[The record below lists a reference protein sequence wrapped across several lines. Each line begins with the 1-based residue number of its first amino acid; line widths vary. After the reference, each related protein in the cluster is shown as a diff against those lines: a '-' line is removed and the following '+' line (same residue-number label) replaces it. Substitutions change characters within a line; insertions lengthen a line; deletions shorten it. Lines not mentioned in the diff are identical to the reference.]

1 MAIIFYD
8 SKRQL
13 RLESRER
20 ENKDDLLLLSCIMI
34 IIIIENEFC
43 VHWHMSTSWT
53 RRLMAEITTRP
64 TVHSL
69 HSHPASSSSS
79 SSYSRRRFVLL
90 IIFMH
95 RWRCAMQSTRRGKLR
110 RRKKHTSLICHCRR
124 RAQHSRFDNNL
135 CLIISFELCLIIM
148 VDGCALISV
157 LLLFCLAYT
166 VNVLL
171 ILADDEL
178 MIRLLSRFRNLMLRY
193 CPFLSQFLCT
203 FKA

>member
-1 MAIIFYD
+1 MEQCGWSCNFALSVIQSSPSYEFLMMAIIFYD

-110 RRKKHTSLICHCRR
+110 NTRHLFVIVVVE
-124 RAQHSRFDNNL
+124 HSTADS
-135 CLIISFELCLIIM
+135 IIIF
-148 VDGCALISV
+148 A
-157 LLLFCLAYT
+157 
-166 VNVLL
+166 
-171 ILADDEL
+171 
-178 MIRLLSRFRNLMLRY
+178 
-193 CPFLSQFLCT
+193 
-203 FKA
+203 